1 MTDQEIRKEL
11 IAARSAGIAAMICF
25 QQLVRVILE
34 HGIMTPAQIQDAA
47 SEALAMLVTGPASN
61 AFEKSVNEEAAQL
74 LVHALGEE
82 RP

>member
-1 MTDQEIRKEL
+1 MTDDEIRNEL
-11 IAARSAGIAAMICF
+11 IAARSAGIAAMVCI

-34 HGIMTPAQIQDAA
+34 HGIMSKAQVQDAM
-47 SEALAMLVTGPASN
+47 SEALAVFVTGPARN

-74 LVHALGEE
+74 LISALGEE